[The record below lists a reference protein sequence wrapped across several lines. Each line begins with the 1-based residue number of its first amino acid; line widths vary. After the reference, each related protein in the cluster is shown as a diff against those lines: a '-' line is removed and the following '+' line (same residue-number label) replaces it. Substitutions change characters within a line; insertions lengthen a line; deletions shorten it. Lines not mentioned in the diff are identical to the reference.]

1 MQKKPVLSISLLVS
15 DRPDTIQR
23 CLDSLNT
30 IRENI
35 TSELI
40 IVNTSHSENVRA
52 IIEKYTDKIVDFEW
66 CDDFAKARNAGLS
79 LATGEWFLTLDD
91 DEWFV
96 EVQPLCKLFGTQ
108 FL

>member
-52 IIEKYTDKIVDFEW
+52 IIEKRESESVMILLRQEMQDFLW
-66 CDDFAKARNAGLS
+66 QQGNGS
-79 LATGEWFLTLDD
+79 
-91 DEWFV
+91 
-96 EVQPLCKLFGTQ
+96 
-108 FL
+108 

>member
-52 IIEKYTDKIVDFEW
+52 IIETKTIRKVALCIYPP
-66 CDDFAKARNAGLS
+66 GLFRGKER
-79 LATGEWFLTLDD
+79 TF
-91 DEWFV
+91 
-96 EVQPLCKLFGTQ
+96 
-108 FL
+108 